1 MTIITIWS
9 VTDVSGTWYWMGSNR
24 VVHLIKFYWIRSK
37 RNKLNLYRCK
47 LYTWE
52 HVNKLLNKNSDQYQ
66 FNKSFRYGIVK
77 RYLFKS
83 ISRWTSTIIKE
94 PYFKFCTDFKKGLW
108 GDETLEI
115 WPQAIQFDP
124 LFLHVDVV
132 VDNVS
137 FQIKEFKSLFNLR
150 IGFKKKIKNNRSV
163 TTFSLQ

>member
-1 MTIITIWS
+1 MWTS
-9 VTDVSGTWYWMGSNR
+9 
-24 VVHLIKFYWIRSK
+24 FWIRIRININSISRFGTGLWNGIYSK
-37 RNKLNLYRCK
+37 GR
-47 LYTWE
+47 
-52 HVNKLLNKNSDQYQ
+52 
-66 FNKSFRYGIVK
+66 
-77 RYLFKS
+77 

-94 PYFKFCTDFKKGLW
+94 PKLKFWTDLKKGLW

-163 TTFSLQ
+163 ATFLYSRNLTVFIFWRMFQRLAGKDLTPVCTKWLK